1 VTRART
7 GGARSAAAF
16 GVVLALAAT
25 LLSGCGT
32 LDPQL
37 RHEEDASTA
46 TEARA
51 ILDGIRKTNET
62 LTTFKGMGRLTVR
75 NEGKV
80 QLDERM
86 AWIGA
91 DPLNLSI
98 VLFAAGFPA
107 LRMAGNGESLY
118 YQDTNEPGAPVK
130 RIQVEDPDF
139 KRLLSVPIQ
148 ASDILAV
155 LRGRIPIREHAS
167 VRLQRVRS
175 GDGFALLL
183 IRTWGVHQKIFLDET
198 KTQVLQTEIYDAFGN
213 MLFQINFQ
221 EMQLVG
227 GYKVPYRVVV
237 SNDRKALVQLLV
249 EKYWPNVPVEP
260 AMFVLA
266 APG

>member
-1 VTRART
+1 VTRAVTR
-7 GGARSAAAF
+7 GRRSAAALA
-16 GVVLALAAT
+16 GALALAAA
-25 LLSGCGT
+25 LLSGCST

-37 RHEEDASTA
+37 RLEEDSSTA
-46 TEARA
+46 AEAQA
-51 ILDGIRKTNET
+51 ILDGIRKTNAT
-62 LTTFKGMGRLTVR
+62 LATFKGMGRLTIR

-86 AWIGA
+86 AWVGA
-91 DPLNLSI
+91 DPLNLSV

-107 LRMAGNGESLY
+107 LRMAGNGEWLY
-118 YQDTNEPGAPVK
+118 YQDTGEPGAPVK

-167 VRLQRVRS
+167 ARLVRVRS
-175 GDGFALLL
+175 GDGWALLL
-183 IRTWGVHQKIFLDET
+183 MRTWGVHQKIFLDES
-198 KTQVLQTEIYDAFGN
+198 KTQVLQTEVYDTFGT

-227 GYKVPYRVVV
+227 GFKVPYRVAV

-249 EKYWPNVPVEP
+249 ERYWPNVPVEP
-260 AMFVLA
+260 SMFVLGS
-266 APG
+266 PG

>member
-1 VTRART
+1 MTPARRRTARASALGLALT
-7 GGARSAAAF
+7 FAAA
-16 GVVLALAAT
+16 
-25 LLSGCGT
+25 LLFSGCAG

-37 RHEEDASTA
+37 RQEEDPATA
-46 TEARA
+46 AEAQA
-51 ILDGIRKTNET
+51 ILENIRKTNAT
-62 LTTFKGMGRLTVR
+62 LTSFKGMGRLTVR

-80 QLDERM
+80 QVDERM
-86 AWIGA
+86 AWVGA
-91 DPLNLSI
+91 DPLNLSV

-107 LRMAGNGESLY
+107 LRMAGNGEWLY
-118 YQDTNEPGAPVK
+118 YQDTGEPGAPVK

-167 VRLQRVRS
+167 ARLVRVRS
-175 GDGFALLL
+175 GDGWALLL
-183 IRTWGVHQKIFLDET
+183 MRTWGVHQKIFLDES
-198 KTQVLQTEIYDAFGN
+198 KTQVLQTEVYDTFGT

-227 GYKVPYRVVV
+227 GFKVPYRVAV

-249 EKYWPNVPVEP
+249 ERYWPNVPVEP
-260 AMFVLA
+260 SMFVLGS
-266 APG
+266 PG